1 ILGFRADIRKWQAL
15 VFIVFRAGWSIPF
28 VALGTIEI
36 LIEIEKS
43 QQLVL
48 SFEPGV
54 LAIQSNKITGGAV
67 SLFLDEANVVLLLE
81 LEQHWLH
88 PMLFC
93 FWNSSISSS
102 AFSNSF
108 SVWMSCSVMP
118 VV

>member
-81 LEQHWLH
+81 LEHFIFGIPQF
-88 PMLFC
+88 LFSLDEL
-93 FWNSSISSS
+93 FEFQKQNNIG
-102 AFSNSF
+102 
-108 SVWMSCSVMP
+108 
-118 VV
+118 